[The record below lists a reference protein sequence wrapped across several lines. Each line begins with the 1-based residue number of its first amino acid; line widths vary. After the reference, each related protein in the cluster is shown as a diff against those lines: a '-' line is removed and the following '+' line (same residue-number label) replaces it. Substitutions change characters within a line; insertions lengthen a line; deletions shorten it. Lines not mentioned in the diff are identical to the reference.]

1 MFKDIQ
7 PGKTNNERKY
17 IYIYIYIYISE
28 CMCHVMLNLNEF

>member
-17 IYIYIYIYISE
+17 IYIYIR
-28 CMCHVMLNLNEF
+28 MHVSCDVKFK